1 MRASA
6 LEKLKLERKVCQ
18 EDNLTYS
25 TSPKKKVE
33 LDAKI
38 LENKIEEEE
47 ISQDELKS
55 FLMPDLKS
63 NYNDLMRFDG
73 VNSVTQLVD
82 PFSIPY
88 LYFPNSVLRFVSI
101 FTRNPA
107 SFEPFQIRVIRCLS
121 PVPSLND

>member
-38 LENKIEEEE
+38 EENKIEEEE

-55 FLMPDLKS
+55 FLEPDLKGKG
-63 NYNDLMRFDG
+63 YFTKRFFAE
-73 VNSVTQLVD
+73 V
-82 PFSIPY
+82 PF
-88 LYFPNSVLRFVSI
+88 F
-101 FTRNPA
+101 
-107 SFEPFQIRVIRCLS
+107 
-121 PVPSLND
+121 

>member
-63 NYNDLMRFDG
+63 NCNDLMRFDG
-73 VNSVTQLVD
+73 VISVTQLVD

-88 LYFPNSVLRFVSI
+88 LYFSNSVLRFCLNLYSEPC
-101 FTRNPA
+101 FKFLSSGA
-107 SFEPFQIRVIRCLS
+107 SHLS
-121 PVPSLND
+121 QA

>member
-38 LENKIEEEE
+38 EENKIEEEE

-55 FLMPDLKS
+55 FLEPDLKGKQIS
-63 NYNDLMRFDG
+63 LQSFKNG
-73 VNSVTQLVD
+73 VKL
-82 PFSIPY
+82 PAPY
-88 LYFPNSVLRFVSI
+88 
-101 FTRNPA
+101 T
-107 SFEPFQIRVIRCLS
+107 VIE
-121 PVPSLND
+121 NFW

>member
-63 NYNDLMRFDG
+63 NCNDLMRFDG
-73 VNSVTQLVD
+73 VISVTQLVD
-82 PFSIPY
+82 PSSIPY
-88 LYFPNSVLRFVSI
+88 LYF
-101 FTRNPA
+101 
-107 SFEPFQIRVIRCLS
+107 IRCQS
-121 PVPSLND
+121 PVRTHVPSLNDRLIYFKMREPAPISKPK